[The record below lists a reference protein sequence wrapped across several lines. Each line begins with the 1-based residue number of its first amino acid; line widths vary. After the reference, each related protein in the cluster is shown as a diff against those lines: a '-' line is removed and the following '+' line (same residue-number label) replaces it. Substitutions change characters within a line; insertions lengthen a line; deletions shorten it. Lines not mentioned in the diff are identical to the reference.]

1 MISTRINKKQG
12 SSIRPQPGK
21 TWCWSIFGSFC
32 LIIGVTIMTLN
43 TIHWLNHSQLKCHK
57 QSLSLHIAT
66 EGNCSIENQT
76 AAGCKTLQVEAW
88 RRRNY
93 ALLVC
98 SCGGISQNT
107 MTVIHLKH
115 FLSHSFKSQFIH
127 LPFTEPLCA

>member
-1 MISTRINKKQG
+1 
-12 SSIRPQPGK
+12 
-21 TWCWSIFGSFC
+21 
-32 LIIGVTIMTLN
+32 MTLN

-66 EGNCSIENQT
+66 EGNCSIENQ
-76 AAGCKTLQVEAW
+76 AAGCCWLLLAARQCRW
-88 RRRNY
+88 RNY

-107 MTVIHLKH
+107 MTVIHLQH